1 MFESCNI
8 FHQSLVWRNVIVT
21 LVFSGSIRRNRKQVF
36 CVQVQPAA
44 NRRPIPAK
52 HCVPSPSEP
61 KVAGKSSHGSAGRS
75 AGAKDVNNSSGG
87 LIERAL
93 SLVHEGQLTAGVA
106 IKLFGIPR
114 STFYKKLSMTH
125 PRQQQQQQLQA
136 DNAFDGSETFGEYFS
151 SSNNEWD
158 TAELNCGTYFVNQ

>member
-1 MFESCNI
+1 M
-8 FHQSLVWRNVIVT
+8 
-21 LVFSGSIRRNRKQVF
+21 KQ
-36 CVQVQPAA
+36 
-44 NRRPIPAK
+44 
-52 HCVPSPSEP
+52 CVPSPSEL
-61 KVAGKSSHGSAGRS
+61 KVAGKSSQGTALKGAGT
-75 AGAKDVNNSSGG
+75 KDINSGSGG

-114 STFYKKLSMTH
+114 STFYKKLSMTN
-125 PRQQQQQQLQA
+125 PRQQQQQQQT
-136 DNAFDGSETFGEYFS
+136 DNAFDGSETYGEYFS